1 MHDGVQDCVKEA
13 RGVSIRALTV
23 GMTVAVATAV
33 ASFAVPAR
41 LQSQQSSNFSAR
53 VDLVSMAV
61 TVADKRHRLITD
73 LSAGDFAIYEDGKPQ
88 ILSAFAAGERSGPQL
103 HVGVLLDVS
112 GSQGLDLP
120 FTQAA
125 SIKFLKSLGDA
136 AVDVTFV
143 DFATEVRSGRYP
155 QVDFP
160 RLFERIRGLKAD
172 GETALYDAVGL
183 YLGAAGEQD
192 GRKIMVLYTDGVDSS
207 SRLRLNELMDL
218 LKRIGLGTSLHHW
231 CARESTRFTFAASS
245 GRSWSGL
252 RRRPE
257 ARPSSPRRSAIWIA
271 STSRSWGRSGRDA
284 TIRLPLDQREG
295 RRRLAQG
302 RDQVIARPD
311 AKSLR
316 IRARRGYYAGLKPT
330 N

>member
-1 MHDGVQDCVKEA
+1 
-13 RGVSIRALTV
+13 VSIRALTV
-23 GMTVAVATAV
+23 GVAVAVATAV
-33 ASFAVPAR
+33 ASFAVPAP

-73 LSAGDFAIYEDGKPQ
+73 LSARDFAIYEDGKPQ
-88 ILSAFAAGERSGPQL
+88 TLSAFAVGERSGPQL

-120 FTQAA
+120 FTQKA

-143 DFATEVRSGRYP
+143 DFATDVRSGLYP

-160 RLFERIRGLKAD
+160 RLFQRIRGLKAD

-183 YLGAAGEQD
+183 YLGAAEEQD
-192 GRKIMVLYTDGVDSS
+192 GRKVMVLYTDGADTR
-207 SRLRLNELMDL
+207 SRLRLRQLMDL
-218 LKRIGLGTSLHHW
+218 LKASDSTVYTIGALENQPDFVRQEQRNILEQMAKATGGMAFFPSKVGDLTRIYEQIVGEVRAQYTIGYL
-231 CARESTRFTFAASS
+231 STNEKADGAWRKV
-245 GRSWSGL
+245 
-252 RRRPE
+252 E
-257 ARPSSPRRSAIWIA
+257 IK
-271 STSRSWGRSGRDA
+271 
-284 TIRLPLDQREG
+284 
-295 RRRLAQG
+295 
-302 RDQVIARPD
+302 IARPD

-316 IRARRGYYAGLKPT
+316 VRAREGYYAALNRGPKD
-330 N
+330 

>member
-1 MHDGVQDCVKEA
+1 MHDGVKDCVKEA
-13 RGVSIRALTV
+13 RGMSIRASTV
-23 GMTVAVATAV
+23 GVTVAVATAV

-41 LQSQQSSNFSAR
+41 LQSQQSSNFSAH

-125 SIKFLKSLGDA
+125 SITFLKTLGDA

-192 GRKIMVLYTDGVDSS
+192 GRKVMVLYTDGADSS

-218 LKRIGLGTSLHHW
+218 LKASDSTVYTIGALENQPDVVRSQQRKILERIAEATGGVAFFPSKVGDLNRIYEQIVGEVRAQYTIGYL
-231 CARESTRFTFAASS
+231 STNEKADGAWRKV
-245 GRSWSGL
+245 
-252 RRRPE
+252 E
-257 ARPSSPRRSAIWIA
+257 IK
-271 STSRSWGRSGRDA
+271 
-284 TIRLPLDQREG
+284 
-295 RRRLAQG
+295 
-302 RDQVIARPD
+302 IARSD

-316 IRARRGYYAGLKPT
+316 IRSRRGYYAGLKPT

>member
-1 MHDGVQDCVKEA
+1 MAEGGAE
-13 RGVSIRALTV
+13 VSIRALTV
-23 GMTVAVATAV
+23 GVAVAVATAV

-73 LSAGDFAIYEDGKPQ
+73 LSARDFAIYEDGKPQ
-88 ILSAFAAGERSGPQL
+88 TLSAFAVGERSGPQL

-120 FTQAA
+120 FTQKA

-143 DFATEVRSGRYP
+143 DFATDVRSGLYP

-160 RLFERIRGLKAD
+160 RLFQRIRGLKAD

-183 YLGAAGEQD
+183 YLGAAEEQD
-192 GRKIMVLYTDGVDSS
+192 GRKVMVLYTDGADTR
-207 SRLRLNELMDL
+207 SRLRFRELMDL
-218 LKRIGLGTSLHHW
+218 LKASDSTVYTIGALENQPDFVRQEQRNILEQMAKATGGMAFFPSKVGDLNRIYEQIVGEVRAQYTIGYL
-231 CARESTRFTFAASS
+231 STNETADGAWRKVEIKIT
-245 GRSWSGL
+245 
-252 RRRPE
+252 
-257 ARPSSPRRSAIWIA
+257 
-271 STSRSWGRSGRDA
+271 
-284 TIRLPLDQREG
+284 
-295 RRRLAQG
+295 
-302 RDQVIARPD
+302 RPD
-311 AKSLR
+311 AKSIR
-316 IRARRGYYAGLKPT
+316 VRAREGYYAALNRGLKD
-330 N
+330 